1 MLAGFNLVY
10 DGSGGGCSVY
20 LDEVDEP
27 LDRCRCLAV
36 DEPAGKAVRVP
47 GGGGPVE
54 CDVDYSR
61 GSSDGPGHNVAVG
74 RVAVDLDGRGPG
86 GSLVYGGAEVDVV
99 IRGIYPEGVE
109 VPSGICCHIRE

>member
-10 DGSGGGCSVY
+10 DGSGGGCSGY

-54 CDVDYSR
+54 CAVDYSWAPLMAQGITLLLA
-61 GSSDGPGHNVAVG
+61 GSPLTWTG
-74 RVAVDLDGRGPG
+74 
-86 GSLVYGGAEVDVV
+86 VV
-99 IRGIYPEGVE
+99 QV
-109 VPSGICCHIRE
+109 VPWFMEELR